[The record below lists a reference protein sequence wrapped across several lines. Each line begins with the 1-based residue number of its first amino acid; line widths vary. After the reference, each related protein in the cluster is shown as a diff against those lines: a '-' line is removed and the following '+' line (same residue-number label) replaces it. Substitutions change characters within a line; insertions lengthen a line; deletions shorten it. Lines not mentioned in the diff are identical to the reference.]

1 MTPDHL
7 TAQEL
12 ADETGTTAERIAAL
26 VEAGVLHPIGEGF
39 RTGDIQRVVVA
50 EAMEQSGLSL
60 ELMRRGIDAG
70 FISFAQTDEVYPVI
84 GRLGPTVEALA
95 GEAGISTDGLL
106 RIITAFGLPRPEPNS
121 RLRQPDADQLLA
133 FTRAWLPL
141 GDEELLVR
149 AARGYGEALRR
160 AAESW
165 LELFVE
171 AVLVPVSG
179 RPMTWDQMSKH
190 ALTPGF
196 PILGVGRQM
205 LPWLLDQH
213 RIPLLHQLNLD
224 SIQAQMALFGIA
236 AQPAREPSAMV
247 FADMAGFTS
256 LTEERGDEV
265 AASAATRLAELANDV
280 AQRHDGRLV
289 KLLGDGVMLHFPRP
303 ADAVPAALAL
313 RDEVAAAGLPPTHTG
328 IDAGSVIRRESDF
341 FGRTVNIA
349 ARLSAQAGAG
359 EVLLTR
365 AVLEAAG
372 EAPNLAGVEELPPLT
387 LKGIPEPV
395 TAFRLR

>member
-1 MTPDHL
+1 MTSEHL

-12 ADETGTTAERIAAL
+12 AEETGTTTERIAAL
-26 VEAGVLHPIGEGF
+26 VEAGVLQPIGERF
-39 RTGDIQRVVVA
+39 RLGDIQRVVVA
-50 EAMEQSGLSL
+50 EAMEDSGLSL
-60 ELMRRGIDAG
+60 ELMRRGIEAG
-70 FISFAQTDEVYPVI
+70 FISFEQTDQVYPAI
-84 GRLGPTVEALA
+84 GRLGPTVVELA
-95 GEAGISTDGLL
+95 NEAGISADGLL
-106 RIITAFGLPRPEPNS
+106 RVITAFGLPRPEPNS
-121 RLRQPDADQLLA
+121 RLRQPDADHLLA
-133 FTRAWLPL
+133 FVRAWLPL

-149 AARGYGEALRR
+149 AARGAGDALRR

-171 AVLVPVSG
+171 AVLVPVSD
-179 RPMTWDQMSKH
+179 RPMTWDEMSRH

-196 PILGVGRQM
+196 PILEVGRSI

-236 AQPAREPSAMV
+236 PQPAREPSAMV
-247 FADMAGFTS
+247 FADLAGFTS

-265 AASAATRLAELANDV
+265 AASAATRLAELANEV

-303 ADAVPAALAL
+303 ADAVPAALDL
-313 RDEVAAAGLPPTHTG
+313 RNEVAAAGLPPTHTG

-349 ARLSAQAGAG
+349 ARLASQAGHG
-359 EVLLTR
+359 EVLVTR
-365 AVLEAAG
+365 ALVEAAG
-372 EAPNLAGVEELPPLT
+372 GASDLAGAEELPPLT
-387 LKGIPEPV
+387 LKGIPEPL